1 MTYAPT
7 EPAPRPR
14 RGRPWSR
21 RTPLGRDIALGIVLF
36 VVEAAVH
43 FSVRFGHGMEM
54 WAAQGD
60 ETRIEAARL
69 ADLAWMQHFL
79 VAMIVFVVIALL
91 FRAPWTALSQLLAAR
106 GGGRAARAR
115 AARLRPLP
123 PAPRARPEPG
133 LLALLQRQRP
143 LQLTP
148 AGRYPLPAARPAYP
162 SRGPS
167 ASAHAAGSA
176 AARTRFCSR
185 DSRVRR
191 AAARSSSERPAVEIS
206 SS

>member
-1 MTYAPT
+1 MRSRDRTGRVGDMTYAPT

-91 FRAPWTALSQLLAAR
+91 FRAPWTALSQLLAA
-106 GGGRAARAR
+106 AA
-115 AARLRPLP
+115 AAALLVLAQHDYDLSHPR
-123 PAPRARPEPG
+123 PAPAPSPG
-133 LLALLQRQRP
+133 YSP
-143 LQLTP
+143 CYSGS
-148 AGRYPLPAARPAYP
+148 GR
-162 SRGPS
+162 
-167 ASAHAAGSA
+167 
-176 AARTRFCSR
+176 CN
-185 DSRVRR
+185 
-191 AAARSSSERPAVEIS
+191 
-206 SS
+206 